1 MPERLL
7 TLSQV
12 EDQTGFR
19 KSKIYELIAA
29 KEFPEPIHF
38 GLAVRWLE
46 SEVQLWIKIQVR
58 THRNSIS

>member
-7 TLSQV
+7 TLFQV

-38 GLAVRWLE
+38 GRAVRWME
-46 SEVQLWIKIQVR
+46 SEVQLWI
-58 THRNSIS
+58 